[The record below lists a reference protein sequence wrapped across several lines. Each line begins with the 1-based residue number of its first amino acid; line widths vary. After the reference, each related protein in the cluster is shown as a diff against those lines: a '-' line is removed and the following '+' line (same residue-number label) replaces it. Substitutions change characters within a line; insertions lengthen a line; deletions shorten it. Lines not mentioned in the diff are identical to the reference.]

1 MKNRGFFPSLILEVY
16 LWFTIRLS
24 LLILYFYI
32 IFNYL
37 ILN

>member
-1 MKNRGFFPSLILEVY
+1 MKNRGFFPFLILEVY